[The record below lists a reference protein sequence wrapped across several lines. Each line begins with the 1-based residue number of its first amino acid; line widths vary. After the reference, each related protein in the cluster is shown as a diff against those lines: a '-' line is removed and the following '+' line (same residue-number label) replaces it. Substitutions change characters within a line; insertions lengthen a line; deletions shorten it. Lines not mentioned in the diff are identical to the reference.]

1 MQTMENLDLTPD
13 LFQPLDPS
21 EKNSEFIAAQ
31 PRTYLGDAWHRFKDI
46 ILPSIRTIVV
56 LNLIISV
63 SSSAWY
69 SSLSWC

>member
-31 PRTYLGDAWHRFKDI
+31 PRTYLGDAWHRFKENKLALAGLVFLFLMVLMAI
-46 ILPSIRTIVV
+46 IKDVV
-56 LNLIISV
+56 LLV
-63 SSSAWY
+63 R
-69 SSLSWC
+69 